1 MSTAIVAALVY
12 SFCQVLIFGAFALI
26 LRAWAAHKQAE
37 IERRIDGVLREWFT
51 PEAEGEPHKAAKA
64 VAAMG
69 EVVGAAA
76 ARSIMASLSADRSH
90 VARAANG
97 AVDELQAVQNPV
109 LGLLTGGR
117 RGKGAALRQ
126 LAAALGPML
135 AGGATSGPSGN
146 GSNSDGAGS
155 VRDRLKHQH

>member
-12 SFCQVLIFGAFALI
+12 SFCQVLIFGALVLC

-37 IERRIDGVLREWFT
+37 IEHRIDAVLRDWFT

-97 AVDELQAVQNPV
+97 AAEELQAVQNPV

-135 AGGATSGPSGN
+135 AGGGIGGPPDN
-146 GSNSDGAGS
+146 GSNPGGSSS
-155 VRDRLKHQH
+155 VRDRLKHQQ